1 MRNIR
6 NSNRQTG
13 RPEIYEI
20 CLITVFMTGA
30 PDLLRE
36 YGLRR
41 NCENASIGGQSI
53 YACSSW
59 SDWLFVCRSNP
70 FHRFNAERDVL
81 LHQRGENGGAPLCCA
96 RAAGARKGIFP
107 RVLFTNSLRSPRTEV
122 RGLKGH
128 SSTES
133 ASAMRRRPHPR
144 AAVRHEF

>member
-20 CLITVFMTGA
+20 CLITAFMTGA

-36 YGLRR
+36 YDLRR

-59 SDWLFVCRSNP
+59 SDWLFVLRHAP
-70 FHRFNAERDVL
+70 MTYWLFGIPWFLIVIFMTMLAEIHDHGKNYISEDVL
-81 LHQRGENGGAPLCCA
+81 E
-96 RAAGARKGIFP
+96 I
-107 RVLFTNSLRSPRTEV
+107 
-122 RGLKGH
+122 
-128 SSTES
+128 
-133 ASAMRRRPHPR
+133 
-144 AAVRHEF
+144 